1 MLWGSAPV
9 THGSS
14 QTQQFFVL
22 ADSRIF
28 RFFVCAD
35 ARRSASE
42 EVPLRLRYRDLVLT
56 TYTASAMHEKV
67 DAAKTSG
74 LLQAT
79 EFVAFIAS
87 HFAAVK

>member
-1 MLWGSAPV
+1 MLMLV
-9 THGSS
+9 
-14 QTQQFFVL
+14 
-22 ADSRIF
+22 
-28 RFFVCAD
+28 
-35 ARRSASE
+35 
-42 EVPLRLRYRDLVLT
+42 RYRDLVLT